1 MRSECNI
8 RNGFSLTAIAQSV
21 IGTTNVSR
29 SCSGVTPEQL
39 RPLPVVALEKLRR
52 AFENALPR
60 SKPSFSLQLKIDMN
74 TFAFLLNV
82 IQPAGVPALRI
93 GFTIALLLALGAGVF
108 IYHRRD
114 QLFGRDPEVVNDTP
128 VVRHNRVEEIV
139 FVFGGLTLAVLSV
152 LYQLWFG

>member
-29 SCSGVTPEQL
+29 SCSGVTPERL
-39 RPLPVVALEKLRR
+39 RRLQVVALEKR

-60 SKPSFSLQLKIDMN
+60 SKPSFSPRCNIDMN
-74 TFAFLLNV
+74 TFAFLLA
-82 IQPAGVPALRI
+82 IQPAGVPVLRI
-93 GFTIALLLALGAGVF
+93 AFTIALLLALGAGAF
-108 IYHRRD
+108 IYRRRD
-114 QLFGRDPEVVNDTP
+114 RLFGRDPEVVNDTT
-128 VVRHNRVEEIV
+128 VVRHNRAEEIV
-139 FVFGGLTLAVLSV
+139 FVLGGLTLAVLSV